1 MGESR
6 GRLAI
11 AGDQTLPWDGMA
23 EPAGEALSPSTGPEP
38 IAFPPAPTEVME
50 PSEDEGRV
58 THCPAGHLYDDEN
71 TYLTRQGWRTCRTC
85 KRDSDRRRRARTA
98 KNLTPEERTLRAR
111 LGAYRLHALHDP
123 KETTKK
129 ARAAFATRFEREVDP
144 DGVLSSSERARRAEA
159 ARRAYF
165 TQLQLRSAQ
174 ARRRAG

>member
-1 MGESR
+1 MGKSR
-6 GRLAI
+6 RRLAI
-11 AGDQTLPWDGMA
+11 AGDQTLPWGGVA
-23 EPAGEALSPSTGPEP
+23 EPGGEALSPSTGPEP
-38 IAFPPAPTEVME
+38 IAFLPAPTEVME

-71 TYLTRQGWRTCRTC
+71 TYVTRQGWRTCRTC

-144 DGVLSSSERARRAEA
+144 DGVLPPSERTRRAEA